1 MTGFAMELY
10 SRGLLTKKDTDGL
23 KLDFGDVEES
33 MELLKM
39 IVERRGVGD
48 VLARGSRAAA
58 EKIGRGAEKYAMHVK
73 GMELVGYEPRAFYGM
88 ALTYSTST
96 RGACHNVGGWTI
108 RDELIKKTY
117 DRYALKG
124 KGRLVKILQDIRA
137 YIDSLGVCTIPRRS
151 LGLSDKP
158 NEELVNLIT
167 GMDFRGKLVLIGE
180 RIYNLE
186 RLILNRENITR
197 KDDALPERMRR
208 EPLPD
213 GMAKGHVITDVMFK
227 EMLDEYY
234 RERGWNRNGQVTTD
248 TQARLGIL

>member
-1 MTGFAMELY
+1 
-10 SRGLLTKKDTDGL
+10 
-23 KLDFGDVEES
+23 
-33 MELLKM
+33 
-39 IVERRGVGD
+39 
-48 VLARGSRAAA
+48 
-58 EKIGRGAEKYAMHVK
+58 
-73 GMELVGYEPRAFYGM
+73 
-88 ALTYSTST
+88 
-96 RGACHNVGGWTI
+96 
-108 RDELIKKTY
+108 
-117 DRYALKG
+117 
-124 KGRLVKILQDIRA
+124 
-137 YIDSLGVCTIPRRS
+137 
-151 LGLSDKP
+151 
-158 NEELVNLIT
+158 
-167 GMDFRGKLVLIGE
+167 MDFRGKLVLIGE